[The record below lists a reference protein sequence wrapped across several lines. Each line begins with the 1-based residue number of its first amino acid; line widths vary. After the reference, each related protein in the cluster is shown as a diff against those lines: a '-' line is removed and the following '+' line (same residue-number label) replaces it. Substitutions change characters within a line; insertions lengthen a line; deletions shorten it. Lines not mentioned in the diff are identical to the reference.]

1 MYHKYKGLLS
11 SHAKP
16 SWSFHLSISC
26 GDGKFI
32 FLFPATFCTSHK
44 LWKADFGEKNRWTFM
59 RCYYSKEQIVFFF
72 LLFYRVSRPSDVLIK
87 KKVEKYGKTE
97 FRITVCILGSAP
109 ATSQASAF
117 GPMRVAWALM
127 SPALHWILVLSSSR
141 VTLVKLIH
149 SNRMT
154 DSSLFQKL
162 YSFI

>member
-1 MYHKYKGLLS
+1 MPNLPEVSIFPFHVVMGNSFFFSQQLSALLINYGRQILG
-11 SHAKP
+11 KKIGE
-16 SWSFHLSISC
+16 HLC
-26 GDGKFI
+26 GVIIPK
-32 FLFPATFCTSHK
+32 SK
-44 LWKADFGEKNRWTFM
+44 L
-59 RCYYSKEQIVFFF
+59 YFFF
-72 LLFYRVSRPSDVLIK
+72 LLFYGVSRPSDVLIK